1 MKSLNI
7 KNILFRCT
15 VCKRWEQRVKTMK
28 HFSSA
33 WICPGSEST
42 AKGSVEKHVQVVQH
56 LAAVNH
62 AQRSQLGGA
71 AYHAAVVKNT
81 PIGCALCKV
90 CDKDREMMRSSV
102 SEK

>member
-1 MKSLNI
+1 MPW
-7 KNILFRCT
+7 FRKYC
-15 VCKRWEQRVKTMK
+15 Q
-28 HFSSA
+28 S
-33 WICPGSEST
+33 
-42 AKGSVEKHVQVVQH
+42 SVEKHVQVVQH